1 MKSLLWI
8 APLTFALLAV
18 HAAAPIQDGASVL
31 DSGSTN
37 RPGALVRVRADGSA
51 FVERALRGVQHP
63 PTTNAHVNPALA
75 ARLLADAKI
84 ARTAG
89 LTRRLGVPCMKSV
102 SFGSS
107 LFVTWHG
114 WRSPDLFCPVN
125 GPAVALK
132 ADAQA
137 ILAAAAPPIRSIQ
150 PLPNEVRRP
159 LPSPSAS
166 LPPAGNRGR

>member
-1 MKSLLWI
+1 MKPLLWI
-8 APLTFALLAV
+8 APLAIALLA
-18 HAAAPIQDGASVL
+18 AQPAPPIQDGASVL

-37 RPGALVRVRADGSA
+37 RPGALVRVHADGTA
-51 FVERALRGVQHP
+51 LVERQIRGVQHP
-63 PTTNAHVNPALA
+63 PVLSASVAPALA

-84 ARTAG
+84 ARAAN

-137 ILAAAAPPIRSIQ
+137 ILAAAAPPGRTIH

-159 LPSPSAS
+159 LPSASAS